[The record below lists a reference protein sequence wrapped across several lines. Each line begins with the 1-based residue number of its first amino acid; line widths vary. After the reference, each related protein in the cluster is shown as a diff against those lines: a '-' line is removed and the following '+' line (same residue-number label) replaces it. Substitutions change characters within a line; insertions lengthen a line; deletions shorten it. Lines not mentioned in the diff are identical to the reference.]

1 MAARLPPLRLDR
13 WTGRPSSP
21 VAKRESRGDREWVM
35 DDLKH
40 EHNELYRVHRNGG
53 DLVRRQ
59 TGWISLPD
67 RPGSVAISSALQRT
81 GSHSGAAAARDVRS
95 ARAGR

>member
-13 WTGRPSSP
+13 WIGRLASP

-40 EHNELYRVHRNGG
+40 EHDVLYWVHRIGG
-53 DLVRRQ
+53 DLVWRE
-59 TGWISLPD
+59 TGWISVPD
-67 RPGSVAISSALQRT
+67 RPGAIAISSALQRP
-81 GSHSGAAAARDVRS
+81 GSHSGSAAAGDVRS
-95 ARAGR
+95 ARAGN